1 MSIKNLDS
9 LIDEL
14 TLNLNKSINIISLY
28 DSNDWMNYYPSDEEF
43 NNHKN
48 TYGYYKKLI
57 HINDQFE
64 LYLIFWS
71 PFAKSPIHD
80 HPDRGCIL
88 KLLSG
93 KLVEEVYL
101 HKNNNINLDHT
112 NIININ
118 NINNRSGN
126 EILHKIINLENIS
139 VSLHLYFPP
148 KFKQNIFNI

>member
-1 MSIKNLDS
+1 MNSDDSFVTSSLNSIIAS
-9 LIDEL
+9 
-14 TLNLNKSINIISLY
+14 
-28 DSNDWMNYYPSDEEF
+28 
-43 NNHKN
+43 
-48 TYGYYKKLI
+48 
-57 HINDQFE
+57 
-64 LYLIFWS
+64 
-71 PFAKSPIHD
+71 
-80 HPDRGCIL
+80 

-101 HKNNNINLDHT
+101 HKNDNINLDHT